1 MASAEERTSSTPF
14 FKTMMNDLSRE
25 AWAKAGGDVTL
36 AVQYYFTGIQNLV
49 RNAAMRGLQQEASA
63 MMSTASS
70 GARWS
75 STEARTK
82 LKKLEIEAS
91 EYEREQMDATIRV
104 IGGLNTLGALVA
116 TGFKAYQARKAKAPD
131 DTPKTQQD
139 IALEVAHEGV
149 KMSRDGTA
157 SEELMPGFSQDIAKT
172 MSLGEAP
179 AELVEPPSPRDPQLP
194 SPGALALDQKAE
206 VQRPLQDE
214 IGSESIASGQTSSA
228 PSGQALIGLGAE
240 SSQDIF
246 RGELQEKV
254 MQADKKMQED
264 SLKLTIGDLYSPE
277 ALNTLFSEMN
287 LFNLYPPEAVKAGA
301 RGTYPSNLDALG
313 VGPESWKSSPGDPG
327 GE

>member
-1 MASAEERTSSTPF
+1 MASVEERTSSTPF

-49 RNAAMRGLQQEASA
+49 RNAAMRGVQQEASA

-91 EYEREQMDATIRV
+91 EYEREQMGATIRV
-104 IGGLNTLGALVA
+104 VAGLNSLGALVA
-116 TGFKAYQARKAKAPD
+116 TGFKAYQARAAQSPD

-139 IALEVAHEGV
+139 IALEVANEGV
-149 KMSRDGTA
+149 KRFKDGTA
-157 SEELMPGFSQDIAKT
+157 SEELMPGFGQDVAKT

-179 AELVEPPSPRDPQLP
+179 TELVEPPSPRGPQLP
-194 SPGALALDQKAE
+194 SPGDLALDQKAE
-206 VQRPLQDE
+206 GQRPLQDE

-240 SSQDIF
+240 SSEDIL
-246 RGELQEKV
+246 RGELQDKA
-254 MQADKKMQED
+254 MQARKKVEEGNLQ
-264 SLKLTIGDLYSPE
+264 LTIEDLYGPE
-277 ALNTLFSEMN
+277 WVNTLFSEMN
-287 LFNLYPPEAVKAGA
+287 LFNPKAVEVGA
-301 RGTYPSNLDALG
+301 TGTYPSNLSMDA
-313 VGPESWKSSPGDPG
+313 VGSESWKPSPGNLG